1 MKIQKLNFDEMLA
14 KFKQDNPKYS
24 RTPSS
29 EYSSGRMGGWLLKD
43 ANNKYIGF
51 ASYLSGY
58 QLVDIVE
65 TDSKNVKKIK
75 GYSEN
80 EVAK

>member
-1 MKIQKLNFDEMLA
+1 
-14 KFKQDNPKYS
+14 
-24 RTPSS
+24 
-29 EYSSGRMGGWLLKD
+29 MGGWLLKD